1 MKFILKWIL
10 TIFCLCVLAFF
21 CHQVA
26 IYPTEFNII
35 CTIIATFV
43 TTFYILVVFKE
54 FDIFND

>member
-1 MKFILKWIL
+1 MKIILKWIL
-10 TIFCLCVLAFF
+10 TIFCLCALAFF

-26 IYPTEFNII
+26 IYPSSFNII

>member
-10 TIFCLCVLAFF
+10 TIFCLCVFAFF

-26 IYPTEFNII
+26 IYPSSFNII
-35 CTIIATFV
+35 CTIITTFV

-54 FDIFND
+54 FDVFND